1 LGRNDGKARKRSGV
15 FFTDYAAGGGRNIE
29 RQSSLF
35 KQIASPG
42 GDIFLEPLLGVQNV
56 PDSHENVLDC
66 HIVGDGIYVGFY
78 VKEEEELGCKDFRRA
93 IVCFQQRDNRSLT

>member
-15 FFTDYAAGGGRNIE
+15 FFTVYAADGE
-29 RQSSLF
+29 RKSSSF
-35 KQIASPG
+35 KQIANPG

-56 PDSHENVLDC
+56 SDSHENVLDC

-78 VKEEEELGCKDFRRA
+78 VKEEEELGCKDFRGA